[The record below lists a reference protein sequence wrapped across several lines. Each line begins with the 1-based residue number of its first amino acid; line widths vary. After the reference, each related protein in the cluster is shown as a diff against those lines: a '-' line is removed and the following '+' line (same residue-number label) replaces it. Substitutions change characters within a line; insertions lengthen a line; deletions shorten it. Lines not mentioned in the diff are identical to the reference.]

1 MLQDLRIN
9 APELDPDQTLLAQL
23 AQLSAS
29 SVPRRRE
36 APVRA
41 LVSAVTVLVLICFSW
56 LTGALPGVAS
66 PFDGVRDQR
75 PAPHHATNSPPD
87 SDPASAAAS
96 VLPSRPVVV
105 PPGQPRTNHDQ
116 GNHAGLT
123 EPTHQDQGHHYG
135 QTKPHTDSGHHNGQ
149 TKPHTDSGHHNGQTE
164 PHTNSGHHNGQTK
177 PHLDHGSGNGNGHH
191 T

>member
-1 MLQDLRIN
+1 MLQDLRID
-9 APELDPDQTLLAQL
+9 APELDPDQTLLDQL

-75 PAPHHATNSPPD
+75 PAPHHAPKAP
-87 SDPASAAAS
+87 AAS
-96 VLPSRPVVV
+96 DAASEAGSAL
-105 PPGQPRTNHDQ
+105 PGQPAVVLPGPPQTHHGQ
-116 GNHAGLT
+116 GHHYGLT
-123 EPTHQDQGHHYG
+123 KPTHQDQGHHYG
-135 QTKPHTDSGHHNGQ
+135 QTKPHSNNGHHTGQ
-149 TKPHTDSGHHNGQTE
+149 TKPHTDQGHHT
-164 PHTNSGHHNGQTK
+164 GQTK
-177 PHLDHGSGNGNGHH
+177 PHSDQGHHTGQTKPHVDHGNGNGHH